1 MISFWTLLIAVANT
15 TRPPGPDLLER
26 GAPPEGV
33 VGLRAHGDVRLSLP
47 PGQAIILVAVKRAVF
62 AAAGYNFSLLL
73 RWFGELLRA
82 LLLILLHALLAPRF
96 ISPRA
101 VKLSS
106 QPTTNRLLKIH

>member
-1 MISFWTLLIAVANT
+1 
-15 TRPPGPDLLER
+15 LER

-47 PGQAIILVAVKRAVF
+47 PGQAIMLVAVKRAVF

-73 RWFGELLRA
+73 LWFGELLRA

-101 VKLSS
+101 VKLDS
-106 QPTTNRLLKIH
+106 RLI